1 MRGAFAGFMQ
11 NTGIAERNGGP
22 KSLSGLGKAFGNLKI
37 RPKLIVLHNLFF
49 LVLSAAVYLSVSPE
63 TARAK
68 WLVAAALA
76 VVYVLA
82 VLLLEL
88 VIMPTYVYR
97 PLRLMLAADEATQR
111 GDTEHEL
118 IDPAAI
124 TDDEIGQIM
133 GSRNATVAELRKR
146 ESDLAQA
153 LATLERV
160 AEDLKRKNEMLETAR
175 KSLADQD
182 RLASLGML
190 SASVTH
196 ELNTPLAV
204 LQGSIEKLIE
214 TVTDPA
220 AQQRLERMKRVTGRL
235 RRISESL
242 LDFAHVRRQKMEPV
256 QVQRIVAE
264 AWLLVSID
272 EKAAGVTF
280 RDGTSADDLVIGDA
294 DRLVQVFVNLL
305 RNALDAVRFSGTI
318 AVHSRRFAGGGRP
331 WIAIDVDDD
340 GPGIPA
346 DVLPQIF
353 EAFVTSRLDA
363 RGTGL
368 GLTVAHG
375 IVQRHGG
382 TIEASNRPGG
392 GARLEVRLPAASA
405 AARNQVRG
413 KA

>member
-1 MRGAFAGFMQ
+1 
-11 NTGIAERNGGP
+11 
-22 KSLSGLGKAFGNLKI
+22 
-37 RPKLIVLHNLFF
+37 
-49 LVLSAAVYLSVSPE
+49 
-63 TARAK
+63 
-68 WLVAAALA
+68 
-76 VVYVLA
+76 
-82 VLLLEL
+82 
-88 VIMPTYVYR
+88 
-97 PLRLMLAADEATQR
+97 MLAADEATRR
-111 GDTEHEL
+111 GDTKREL
-118 IDPAAI
+118 IDPQAI
-124 TDDEIGQIM
+124 ADDEIGQIM
-133 GSRNATVAELRKR
+133 RSRNATVAELRKR

-160 AEDLKRKNEMLETAR
+160 ADDLKRKNEMLETAR

-214 TVTDPA
+214 TVADPA
-220 AQQRLERMKRVTGRL
+220 AQQRLERMKRVSGRL

-242 LDFAHVRRQKMEPV
+242 LDFARERQQEMKPV
-256 QVQRIVAE
+256 PVQRIVTE

-272 EKAAGVTF
+272 EKAATVNFLDNTSTDDVVT
-280 RDGTSADDLVIGDA
+280 GDA

-305 RNALDAVRFSGTI
+305 RNALHAVRFSGTI
-318 AVHSRRFAGGGRP
+318 AVHSRRLAGAGRS
-331 WIAIDVDDD
+331 WIAVDVDDD

-392 GARLEVRLPAASA
+392 GARLEVRLPAAA
-405 AARNQVRG
+405 AEALTQTRG

>member
-1 MRGAFAGFMQ
+1 MNR
-11 NTGIAERNGGP
+11 
-22 KSLSGLGKAFGNLKI
+22 LGKAFGNLKI

-49 LVLSAAVYLSVSPE
+49 LVLSIAVYLSVSPE

-111 GDTEHEL
+111 GDAEHEL

-133 GSRNATVAELRKR
+133 RSRNATVAELRKH
-146 ESDLAQA
+146 ESDLARA

-182 RLASLGML
+182 RLASLGLL

-214 TVTDPA
+214 TVGDPA

-235 RRISESL
+235 RRISDSL
-242 LDFAHVRRQKMEPV
+242 LDFARVRQQEMEPV
-256 QVQRIVAE
+256 PVQRIVAE

-272 EKAAGVTF
+272 EKAASVTF
-280 RDGTSADDLVIGDA
+280 RDGTSADDLVIGDE

-305 RNALDAVRFSGTI
+305 RNALHVVRSSGTI

-331 WIAIDVDDD
+331 WIVIDVDDD
-340 GPGIPA
+340 GPGIPT

-392 GARLEVRLPAASA
+392 GARLEVRLPAARSQA
-405 AARNQVRG
+405 GG